1 MPDTNFK
8 DDLLYKD
15 ECYRIVGAC
24 FEVYK
29 EKGCGYLESVYQ
41 ECLAIELALQGIPA
55 IAQPQL
61 KLAYKGQDLVAQFVP
76 DFIVFGKIIIELKAL
91 DELTNQHRA
100 QLINYL
106 KATGHELGILVNFGA
121 YPKLEW
127 ERIPRSRRLNVPSH
141 DDAALQRTFS
151 RPLAPLADNE

>member
-1 MPDTNFK
+1 MPLKNFK
-8 DDLLYKD
+8 DDLLFKD
-15 ECYRIVGAC
+15 ECYRIVGAS

-29 EKGCGYLESVYQ
+29 EKGCGYPESVYQ
-41 ECLAIELALQGIPA
+41 ECLAIEFGLQGIPA
-55 IAQPQL
+55 LAQPQL
-61 KLAYKGQDLVAQFVP
+61 NLAYKGQPLVTHFIP
-76 DFIVFGKIIIELKAL
+76 DFIAFGKIVIELKAL
-91 DELTNQHRA
+91 DEIEGRHRA

-127 ERIPRSRRLNVPSH
+127 ERIPRSRRLNSPA
-141 DDAALQRTFS
+141 DDAVAHQNIS